1 MAVAP
6 CLLAKANHTVLSLL
20 HGFAFAELSL
30 GSERR
35 APAVTLLQCRSSGT
49 PLLGQLLCRIRREM
63 SLFVAG
69 KSCVPSRPLDP
80 PQMML
85 GGDLASMAA
94 VSHPVF
100 KNTLANPISSTVSRA
115 QVNRLKK

>member
-6 CLLAKANHTVLSLL
+6 CLLAKANHTVLPLL

-49 PLLGQLLCRIRREM
+49 QLLGQLLCRIRREM
-63 SLFVAG
+63 SFFVAG

-80 PQMML
+80 PQMTL
-85 GGDLASMAA
+85 GAIQRLWQQFHIQCS
-94 VSHPVF
+94 
-100 KNTLANPISSTVSRA
+100 KTL
-115 QVNRLKK
+115 